1 MDLQTGLICVGV
13 VCLSAAVILFVSM
26 FGMKEKSYE
35 EAIAEQR
42 KLPDDLLL
50 GKKDKGK
57 EKKYKNKTG
66 KKVKEKKEDKDE
78 KDDKSEHVQFE
89 ETPQILSSDLP
100 PQEVCKANKKKN
112 KPEKVKPI
120 LVNKDESPLVIAD
133 INSVPQIMDDVNHF
147 EITHPKDVVELI
159 RSHSGDNLPQS
170 SSSQSSDSP
179 VNKTPKETPTKSK
192 KNTSKD
198 SLKKKDDNNKDD
210 KKDLVNA
217 IIPALQIAK
226 ETAVKEIQKDI
237 SAQQSSSLNKESKK
251 NKKKNDILAQI
262 GGDKDGV
269 NVSLLMPL
277 VQKAELSRSE
287 IQILIDQLL
296 NKQLDNPVEH
306 SEWTEGRADPVI
318 KLKKQLAEKD
328 KALSEEHETSISYQN
343 KLKELRGELNSEKSR
358 LTNHIKNLE
367 DALNNKITEAQ
378 TLHTRMQHILETHAA
393 EKQGFS
399 RQIEQLQSK
408 VNEDAAIIHKMQE
421 EQGQTQSNLQ
431 QEIISQRKHMEMQY
445 SQLRENENGI
455 KLQYA
460 QQCEINNNE
469 IERLRQQVLSLQEQ
483 IVIRDKELQVYKESS
498 NRIADMSC
506 QIEESHRANAELEH
520 RLNESHRHEQELQ
533 KQLNTLQSELKIA
546 KTNSTDTTKLKNE
559 IIRLIGEVNEAKNL
573 KVIIKNKDDD
583 YKKIL
588 NDFNNS
594 QNEIKKLEKLLNDNN
609 DELKNVKIDF
619 TKYQDDIKNDKI
631 EYIKLQE
638 ELNFFKNKLSQVE
651 AELNNA
657 NEYIKTAN
665 EVSGELKIVKAEL
678 EQQQNGNKITDDIHL
693 KMIKLQE
700 DNERFCQQIGKISE
714 LQKELKQVRDEN
726 DKLKIKN
733 KHSENGVDKKIE
745 QNNITQLEQNNLIIQ
760 KDKQLDAFKVELTK
774 KDADFNKLNQQI
786 EALQNDVKNQVNI
799 ITRLQEDLELQRTKN
814 NELRTKNWKV
824 MEALSVAESR
834 GKTNS
839 GKYIDD
845 TLDKIRIAEQETT
858 KSLLQRIFPDIEIK
872 EKAYD
877 RWLKTF
883 EEHVNNILT
892 DNNQNDDTIKQNK
905 KLQNLVTHYKEIIAD
920 TEGMLNNL
928 QSHVES
934 AESRWQSELRQK
946 ENDIVNLR
954 VELKELQSKSKA
966 TEQLQEKIGNLESRL
981 AEQEALQKTNQF
993 KEDNRVNDDSKNLSI
1008 IEKFNEEKQRLIQE
1022 LQTERNYTATTKLE
1036 LTKVEEDLKKNEHLL
1051 DQQNKS
1057 VTRLQNEI
1065 QRLKAEFPGASNNTE
1080 QLTANGPPSSDSQ
1093 NSESTKK
1100 ATSKRRRFTGMI

>member
-100 PQEVCKANKKKN
+100 PQ
-112 KPEKVKPI
+112 
-120 LVNKDESPLVIAD
+120 
-133 INSVPQIMDDVNHF
+133 
-147 EITHPKDVVELI
+147 
-159 RSHSGDNLPQS
+159 GDNLPQS

-814 NELRTKNWKV
+814 N
-824 MEALSVAESR
+824 
-834 GKTNS
+834 
-839 GKYIDD
+839 D

-1093 NSESTKK
+1093 NSEQTRSSISLIPDVEKTLNADNNTIIESNVLHQDIDIELKSNNCHTADSDTLNGRQQIKK
-1100 ATSKRRRFTGMI
+1100 NKKKRKGGSGKK

>member
-100 PQEVCKANKKKN
+100 PQ
-112 KPEKVKPI
+112 
-120 LVNKDESPLVIAD
+120 
-133 INSVPQIMDDVNHF
+133 
-147 EITHPKDVVELI
+147 
-159 RSHSGDNLPQS
+159 GDNLPQS

-814 NELRTKNWKV
+814 N
-824 MEALSVAESR
+824 
-834 GKTNS
+834 
-839 GKYIDD
+839 D

-1093 NSESTKK
+1093 NSEGGSGKK
-1100 ATSKRRRFTGMI
+1100 